1 MYGAGD
7 AGAELEQMADAYRD
21 NAPAWPRHYDLMFGR
36 GVPDF
41 EPSEASRAFLSG
53 LSK

>member
-1 MYGAGD
+1 VFDERAGAID
-7 AGAELEQMADAYRD
+7 AGTPID
-21 NAPAWPRHYDLMFGR
+21 NALAWPRHYDLMFGR